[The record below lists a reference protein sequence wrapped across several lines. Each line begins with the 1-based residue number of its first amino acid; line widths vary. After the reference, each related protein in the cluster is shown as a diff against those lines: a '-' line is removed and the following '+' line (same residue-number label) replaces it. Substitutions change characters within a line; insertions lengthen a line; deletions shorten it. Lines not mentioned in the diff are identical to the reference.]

1 MVPSSEIR
9 NIHVLCSCSKIVPA
23 SFTMMSNLAITIP
36 AFINKVRVVF
46 ITEKQLS
53 LPDDWKIFLSFQK
66 LELLSIEL
74 TR

>member
-23 SFTMMSNLAITIP
+23 SFTIMRNLAITIP
-36 AFINKVRVVF
+36 AFINKVRV
-46 ITEKQLS
+46 S

-66 LELLSIEL
+66 LKLLSIEL